1 MCLRQCNLR
10 TDGYLH
16 RCKMPF
22 VLAILTVRAC
32 WLLVGLRLVTAQ
44 LTKIG
49 GVCSIT
55 RMLMFIVSS
64 KGASGL
70 GLLNVNEKGM
80 EFQRPTIPLTS
91 AMRQLLRKVYSEDLA
106 SCEWEAVQVFQ
117 RKMTELQQRVAR
129 LLLAAACQHL
139 HPLTCTYDI
148 LRPQLSAE
156 FLSLGLC

>member
-1 MCLRQCNLR
+1 MPPPVQLEDRWLSTPLQDAIR
-10 TDGYLH
+10 AGHTDCARL
-16 RCKMPF
+16 
-22 VLAILTVRAC
+22 LAFSGATLGDSATDEDR
-32 WLLVGLRLVTAQ
+32 R
-44 LTKIG
+44 
-49 GVCSIT
+49 VCSIT

-64 KGASGL
+64 KGVSGL